1 MTGWMPGHSVDDAI
15 DDVIAYQRERIPMNG
30 RLTVA

>member
-1 MTGWMPGHSVDDAI
+1 VDDAI
-15 DDVIAYQRERIPMNG
+15 DDVIAYQRERVSMNG